1 MTDIEKLYHAKSYDE
16 NVMKL
21 CEEAGE
27 LIQAVVKDCLNQTP
41 QNRQNVIEELVD
53 VEICM
58 KILFLELEI
67 TDAELTDMRH
77 WKMERNLQRVQES
90 CDIANYIEDCED
102 CGRCGAGEPD
112 GQD

>member
-1 MTDIEKLYHAKSYDE
+1 MTDIEKLYHAKNYEE

-41 QNRQNVIEELVD
+41 KNRQNVIEELVD

-58 KILFLELEI
+58 QVIILELKI

-77 WKMERNLQRVQES
+77 WKMERNLQRAARSKQ
-90 CDIANYIEDCED
+90 
-102 CGRCGAGEPD
+102 D